1 MKNVF
6 LFLVLFYLLS
16 GCSRRQECA
25 EKVAESEDVAE
36 SMDYSG
42 PLDSLVLK
50 RYQYDTI
57 TFKPIDLNKMNLKI
71 LSLRLSYSIPDVKW
85 AIFIIFRDSLK
96 DSGSITFSIRELH
109 NKKDSLLKKGI
120 HLASGQINDAISNSL
135 QRSGFSINSL
145 TSDELEIYFDDL
157 TVNVDYIKYAKGYI
171 QIKKKIYWT
180 WPKRISNGS
189 KYIYPGDGDYLDYCI
204 PVYYKPVKI
213 YFEVTY

>member
-1 MKNVF
+1 MKNIF
-6 LFLVLFYLLS
+6 LFLVLFYLLT
-16 GCSRRQECA
+16 GCSKRQEYA
-25 EKVAESEDVAE
+25 EEVTESI
-36 SMDYSG
+36 DYSG
-42 PLDSLVLK
+42 SLDSLVLK
-50 RYQYDTI
+50 KYHYDTI

-71 LSLRLSYSIPDVKW
+71 SSLRLSYSAPGLKW
-85 AIFIIFRDSLK
+85 AIILTFRDSLK
-96 DSGSITFSIRELH
+96 ESSSIIFSIQELH

-120 HLASGQINDAISNSL
+120 HLASGQFYDAISNSL

-157 TVNVDYIKYAKGYI
+157 RVNVDFIKYAKGYI

-180 WPKRISNGS
+180 WPKRITNGS
-189 KYIYPGDGDYLDYCI
+189 RYIFPGDSDYLDYSI